1 MLTAPQRSSL
11 DASEPPTPSTAAAPL
26 SLTKASIGDTGSRAV
41 GASMASKHEDVKAQT
56 AALLRLYH
64 QTRDPALR
72 NRLVE
77 MNLGLV
83 RKEAHH
89 WSNQCNEGY
98 DDLVQIGCLGLIQAI
113 ERFDITRGL
122 AFSSFA
128 MPYIRGEIQH
138 YLRDKSS
145 TLRIPRRWTTLQRQ
159 AKKVIARLRQ
169 ELGRPPS
176 EAEVREALQLTDR
189 EWQEMELAQQNSLL
203 LSLDA
208 PIQTGEDSVALGE
221 VVPDQRYR
229 SFQLAEEDR
238 IRLQHALAKLEER
251 TRQILEFVFF
261 YDLTQKETAER
272 LGISAVTVSRQVKKG
287 LERLAKLLNQD
298 IF

>member
-1 MLTAPQRSSL
+1 MLVAPQQPSL
-11 DASEPPTPSTAAAPL
+11 DDSDPPTPSLAAAPL
-26 SLTKASIGDTGSRAV
+26 FSAKSGVGNSGSPAV
-41 GASMASKHEDVKAQT
+41 RASMASNNEEVKAQT
-56 AALLRLYH
+56 TELLRLY
-64 QTRDPALR
+64 QQNRDPALR

-89 WSNQCNEGY
+89 WSNQCSEGY

-138 YLRDKSS
+138 YLRDKSPA
-145 TLRIPRRWTTLQRQ
+145 LRIPRRWTTLQRQ

-169 ELGRPPS
+169 ELGRSPS
-176 EAEVREALQLTDR
+176 EAEVREALQLTEQ

-208 PIQTGEDSVALGE
+208 PMQTGEDSVVLGE
-221 VVPDQRYR
+221 IVPDQRYR

-251 TRQILEFVFF
+251 TRKILEFVFF

>member
-1 MLTAPQRSSL
+1 MTIASHLPSPSAALTPLPSL
-11 DASEPPTPSTAAAPL
+11 
-26 SLTKASIGDTGSRAV
+26 GDSGFPAV
-41 GASMASKHEDVKAQT
+41 CNSMASTEDVKTRT
-56 AALLRLYH
+56 AELLRLYH
-64 QTRDPALR
+64 QRPDPSLR

-89 WSNQCNEGY
+89 WRNQCTEGY
-98 DDLVQIGCLGLIQAI
+98 DDLMQIGCLGLIQAI

-138 YLRDKSS
+138 YLRDKSP
-145 TLRIPRRWTTLQRQ
+145 TMRIPRRWATLQRQ
-159 AKKVIARLRQ
+159 AKKVIAQLRQ
-169 ELGRPPS
+169 ELGRPPY
-176 EAEVREALQLTDR
+176 ATEVREALQLTEQ
-189 EWQEMELAQQNSLL
+189 EWQEMELALQNSLL

-208 PIQTGEDSVALGE
+208 PIQTEEDSVALGD

-238 IRLQHALAKLEER
+238 IRLQNALAKLEQR
-251 TRQILEFVFF
+251 TRTILEFVFF

-287 LERLAKLLNQD
+287 LERLTKLLNQD

>member
-1 MLTAPQRSSL
+1 MAPQQTPLEDPDFPR
-11 DASEPPTPSTAAAPL
+11 PPTSPASPSSAKSSMGSSGSPTGHAPR
-26 SLTKASIGDTGSRAV
+26 ASRPG
-41 GASMASKHEDVKAQT
+41 DVKTQT
-56 AALLRLYH
+56 FELLRLYQ

-77 MNLGLV
+77 LNLGLV
-83 RKEAHH
+83 RKEAHY
-89 WSNQCNEGY
+89 WRNQCNEGY
-98 DDLVQIGCLGLIQAI
+98 DDLVQVGCLGLIQAI
-113 ERFDITRGL
+113 ERFDVSRGL

-138 YLRDKSS
+138 YLRDKSPAV
-145 TLRIPRRWTTLQRQ
+145 RIPRRWVTLQRQ

-176 EAEVREALQLTDR
+176 EAEVREALNLTEQEWR
-189 EWQEMELAQQNSLL
+189 ELQLAQQNSLL

-208 PIQTGEDSVALGE
+208 PVQVEEDSVALGDTI
-221 VVPDQRYR
+221 PDQRYR

-238 IRLQHALAKLEER
+238 IRLQNALAKLEER

-287 LERLAKLLNQD
+287 LERLAKLLSQD

>member
-1 MLTAPQRSSL
+1 MKPDVDLK
-11 DASEPPTPSTAAAPL
+11 
-26 SLTKASIGDTGSRAV
+26 TKTT
-41 GASMASKHEDVKAQT
+41 E
-56 AALLRLYH
+56 LLRFY
-64 QTRDPALR
+64 QQQRDPQVR

-89 WSNQCNEGY
+89 WRHQCQESF
-98 DDLVQIGCLGLIQAI
+98 DDLMQIGSLGLIQAI

-138 YLRDKSS
+138 YLRDKSP
-145 TLRIPRRWTTLQRQ
+145 TMRLPRRLVALHRQ
-159 AKKVIARLRQ
+159 VKRAIPALRQ
-169 ELGRPPS
+169 ELGRSPT
-176 EAEVREALQLTDR
+176 EVEVRQHLEINENDWRDMQVVH
-189 EWQEMELAQQNSLL
+189 QNTFL

-208 PIQTGEDSVALGE
+208 PTQQGEGEGTALGD
-221 VVPDQRYR
+221 VVPDANYR
-229 SFQLAEEDR
+229 SFQLAQEDR
-238 IRLQHALAKLEER
+238 YRLQEALGQLEKR
-251 TRQILEFVFF
+251 TRTILEFVFL

-287 LERLAKLLNQD
+287 LEKLYRLLNTE

>member
-1 MLTAPQRSSL
+1 MNT
-11 DASEPPTPSTAAAPL
+11 PPPLPIPS
-26 SLTKASIGDTGSRAV
+26 
-41 GASMASKHEDVKAQT
+41 GASASSADQSVGPPSQPPDESRRPAACEAVASSQEVKART
-56 AALLRLYH
+56 AELLRLYH

-77 MNLGLV
+77 LNLGLV

-89 WSNQCNEGY
+89 WRNQCNEGY
-98 DDLVQIGCLGLIQAI
+98 DDLMQIGCLGLIQAI

-138 YLRDKSS
+138 YLRDKSP
-145 TLRIPRRWTTLQRQ
+145 TMRIPRRWATLQRQ
-159 AKKVIARLRQ
+159 AKKVVNQLRQ
-169 ELGRPPS
+169 QLGRPPS
-176 EAEVREALQLTDR
+176 EAEVREALQLT
-189 EWQEMELAQQNSLL
+189 EENWQEMKLALQNSFL

-208 PIQTGEDSVALGE
+208 PIQCEEDSLSLGDT
-221 VVPDQRYR
+221 VPDERYR

-238 IRLQHALAKLEER
+238 IRLQNALAKLEKR
-251 TRQILEFVFF
+251 TRTILEFVFF

-287 LERLAKLLNQD
+287 LERLAKILNQE

>member
-1 MLTAPQRSSL
+1 
-11 DASEPPTPSTAAAPL
+11 
-26 SLTKASIGDTGSRAV
+26 
-41 GASMASKHEDVKAQT
+41 MASKYEDVKAQT

-77 MNLGLV
+77 INLGLV

-89 WSNQCNEGY
+89 WRNQCDEGY
-98 DDLVQIGCLGLIQAI
+98 DDLVQVGCIGLIQAI
-113 ERFDITRGL
+113 ERFDISRGL

-138 YLRDKSS
+138 YLRDKSP
-145 TLRIPRRWTTLQRQ
+145 TIRIPRRWATLQRQ

-169 ELGRPPS
+169 ELGRSPS
-176 EAEVREALQLTDR
+176 EAEVREALQLTEQEWR
-189 EWQEMELAQQNSLL
+189 ELELAQQNSLL

-208 PIQTGEDSVALGE
+208 PVQVEEDSVALGDTI
-221 VVPDQRYR
+221 PDQRYR

-238 IRLQHALAKLEER
+238 IRLQNALAKLEER

-261 YDLTQKETAER
+261 YDFTQKETAER
-272 LGISAVTVSRQVKKG
+272 LGISAVTVSRRLKKG
-287 LERLAKLLNQD
+287 LERLAQLLKQD

>member
-1 MLTAPQRSSL
+1 MGSSGSPTGRAPR
-11 DASEPPTPSTAAAPL
+11 ASRP
-26 SLTKASIGDTGSRAV
+26 G
-41 GASMASKHEDVKAQT
+41 DVKTQT
-56 AALLRLYH
+56 FELLRLYQ

-77 MNLGLV
+77 LNLGLV
-83 RKEAHH
+83 RKEAHY
-89 WSNQCNEGY
+89 WRNQCNEGY
-98 DDLVQIGCLGLIQAI
+98 DDLVQVGCLGLIQAI
-113 ERFDITRGL
+113 ERFDVSRGL

-138 YLRDKSS
+138 YLRDKSPAVR
-145 TLRIPRRWTTLQRQ
+145 LPRRWTTLQRQ

-176 EAEVREALQLTDR
+176 EAEVREALNLTAQEWR
-189 EWQEMELAQQNSLL
+189 ELQLAQQNSLL

-208 PIQTGEDSVALGE
+208 PVQVEEDSVALGDTI
-221 VVPDQRYR
+221 PDQRYR

-238 IRLQHALAKLEER
+238 IRLQNALAKLEER

-261 YDLTQKETAER
+261 YDFTQKETAER
-272 LGISAVTVSRQVKKG
+272 LGISAVTVSRRLKKG
-287 LERLAKLLNQD
+287 LERLAQLLKQD

>member
-1 MLTAPQRSSL
+1 
-11 DASEPPTPSTAAAPL
+11 
-26 SLTKASIGDTGSRAV
+26 
-41 GASMASKHEDVKAQT
+41 MASKQEDVKTQT
-56 AALLRLYH
+56 VELLRLYH

-77 MNLGLV
+77 LNLGLV

-89 WSNQCNEGY
+89 WRSQCNEAY
-98 DDLVQIGCLGLIQAI
+98 DDLVQVGCIGLIQAI
-113 ERFDITRGL
+113 ERFDVSRGL

-128 MPYIRGEIQH
+128 LPYIRGEIQH
-138 YLRDKSS
+138 YLRDKSPAI
-145 TLRIPRRWTTLQRQ
+145 RIPRRWATLQRQ

-176 EAEVREALQLTDR
+176 EREVREALQLTEEEWR
-189 EWQEMELAQQNSLL
+189 ELQLAQKNSSL

-208 PIQTGEDSVALGE
+208 PIQTEEDSAALGE
-221 VVPDQRYR
+221 VIPDQRYR

-238 IRLQHALAKLEER
+238 IRLQNALAALEER
-251 TRQILEFVFF
+251 TRQILELVFL
-261 YDLTQKETAER
+261 YDLTQKETAKR

-287 LERLAKLLNQD
+287 LERLAHLLKQD

>member
-1 MLTAPQRSSL
+1 MTQIAPPRSL
-11 DASEPPTPSTAAAPL
+11 DLRQQVSTMKP
-26 SLTKASIGDTGSRAV
+26 
-41 GASMASKHEDVKAQT
+41 DVDIKTQT
-56 AALLRLYH
+56 AELLRQYQQH
-64 QTRDPALR
+64 RDPRLR

-77 MNLGLV
+77 INLGLV

-89 WSNQCNEGY
+89 WRHQCQESF
-98 DDLVQIGCLGLIQAI
+98 DDLMQIGSLGLIQAI

-138 YLRDKSS
+138 YLRDKSP
-145 TLRIPRRWTTLQRQ
+145 TMRLPRRLVALHRLVKRTIP
-159 AKKVIARLRQ
+159 VLRQ
-169 ELGRPPS
+169 ELGRSPT
-176 EAEVREALQLTDR
+176 EDEVRQHLEISAEDWR
-189 EWQEMELAQQNSLL
+189 EMQVVRQNTFL

-208 PIQTGEDSVALGE
+208 PTQQADGEGAPLGD
-221 VVPDQRYR
+221 VVPDARYR
-229 SFQLAEEDR
+229 NFQLVQEDR
-238 IRLQHALAKLEER
+238 HRLQLALSQLESR
-251 TRQILEFVFF
+251 TRTILEFVFL

-287 LERLAKLLNQD
+287 LDKLYKLLNTE